1 MHDPIPDTSLASFA
15 TVLAGELPG
24 AWTSTYHPD
33 LGSLDVRD
41 ILTDHVWDMNDIA
54 EALARHPLDH
64 CAVLQRHDGTRLF
77 VTDPLGD
84 GEGYLIAAIAPHD
97 VPAEAFRGVR
107 EPDGITVE
115 ADPFSAAEAVTVD
128 LLPRYYVAVH
138 HVFAN
143 AEQLT
148 PTSSDAQRLVLT
160 WSEGALVV
168 DKPERAD
175 VTQVLTDH
183 GFVLDADR
191 GVLALPGDDT
201 ARQAASAR
209 AVGNRLSQLGI
220 STSLGHPSARPAPGT
235 TPAAVPSTASAAPS
249 ARRR

>member
-1 MHDPIPDTSLASFA
+1 MHDPTPDTSLGSFA

-24 AWTSTYHPD
+24 TWTSTYHPD
-33 LGSLDVRD
+33 RSGLDVV
-41 ILTDHVWDMNDIA
+41 TDAVWDMNEVA
-54 EALARHPLDH
+54 EALAKHPVHH
-64 CAVLQRHDGTRLF
+64 CAVLQRTDGTRLF
-77 VTDPLGD
+77 VAEQPGHA
-84 GEGYLIAAIAPHD
+84 EGYLIAALAPAD
-97 VPAEAFRGVR
+97 APAEAFRGVR
-107 EPDGITVE
+107 EPDGIAVD
-115 ADPFSAAEAVTVD
+115 ADPFSAAEHLTFD

-143 AEQLT
+143 AERLT
-148 PTSSDAQRLVLT
+148 PAPSDAQRLVMA
-160 WSEGALVV
+160 WSDGALVV

-191 GVLALPGDDT
+191 GVLTLSGDDT

-209 AVGNRLSQLGI
+209 AVGKRLSQLGI
-220 STSLGHPSARPAPGT
+220 SAYLGHPSARPAPGT
-235 TPAAVPSTASAAPS
+235 TPATVPSAASAAPS